1 MLLLSLLLS
10 CNDHIINEVK
20 QPEIIVAPATLDF
33 GHLLSGHETRTRTVT
48 IANGGTADL
57 VIDRLEI
64 SGDNYWV
71 DPEGFTV
78 EAGAYYQIEIT
89 YDPKTFE
96 HNEGYLDIY
105 LEGDEAPSEGVWL
118 DGHGDA
124 PVLNVTPI
132 ELDFGAPL
140 LGCDTTS
147 EIQIQNDG
155 NVDLVIDDIT
165 LMANIP
171 ADITIDFGSLPAF
184 PWTLAPSARLAF
196 FANYAPLDQQ
206 NDLTTMDIASND
218 PLKSLLTA
226 TAEGAAVLSNEQ
238 IQSWTQK
245 NEVIVDIIWIID
257 NSGSMNP
264 YQNMLGLNMGIFMT
278 TFMNYSPDFRM
289 AFITTDDSLFQD
301 GKVIDNRSQDPIGE
315 AVDIIDNIGTW
326 GSGWEKGIEMFLEC
340 LEFGECGNMMR
351 RNATLVA
358 IFMSDEPDNSGLT
371 LHTVYPRIDALR
383 PLGTFIPYGIIGD
396 VPGGCS
402 SSSRPMWAQPGL
414 GYWDLVNNY
423 GSKWWSICDNDW
435 GNQLEELAQ
444 NISVQ
449 TVFQLDSEDPH
460 VDTIRVWVNGQTQTA
475 GWVYDPT
482 LNAVVFDI
490 EEAPEPGDT
499 IEVGYSTWG
508 CGEE

>member
-1 MLLLSLLLS
+1 MLLLAFLLS

-64 SGDNYWV
+64 SGDNYTV

-78 EAGAYYQIEIT
+78 EAGAYYQIEVT
-89 YDPKTFE
+89 YNPGTFE
-96 HNEGYLDIY
+96 HNEGFLDIY

-124 PVLNVTPI
+124 PVLTVTPA
-132 ELDFGAPL
+132 EVDFGAPL
-140 LGCDTTS
+140 LGCDTTT

-155 NVDLVIDDIT
+155 NVDLIIDDIT

-196 FANYAPLDQQ
+196 FANYIPLDQQ
-206 NDLTTMDIASND
+206 NDLTTMDISSND
-218 PLKSLLTA
+218 PLTPLLTA
-226 TAEGAAVLSNEQ
+226 TAEGAAVLSNEK
-238 IQSWTQK
+238 IQTWIQK
-245 NEVIVDIIWIID
+245 NQIIVDIVWIID
-257 NSGSMNP
+257 NSGSMNS
-264 YQNMLGLNMGIFMT
+264 YQNLLGNNMDIFMQM
-278 TFMNYSPDFRM
+278 FLNYSPDFRM
-289 AFITTDDSLFQD
+289 AFITTDNPTFQGGMIIDS
-301 GKVIDNRSQDPIGE
+301 SSADPLAE
-315 AVDIIDNIGTW
+315 AVDIIGNIGIW
-326 GSGWEKGIEMFLEC
+326 GSGWEKGLEMFQEC

-351 RNATLVA
+351 RDATLVA
-358 IFMSDEPDNSGLT
+358 IFLSDEPDNSGLIMRDLYAT
-371 LHTVYPRIDALR
+371 IDSLR
-383 PLGTFIPYGIIGD
+383 PLGTFVPYAIIGD
-396 VPGGCS
+396 VPSGCQTH
-402 SSSRPMWAQPGL
+402 PHFAQPGY
-414 GYWDLVNNY
+414 GYYDLVQQY
-423 GSKWWSICDNDW
+423 ASQWWSICDNDW
-435 GNQLEELAQ
+435 GTQLEELAQ

-449 TVFQLDSEDPH
+449 TVFELESEDPH
-460 VDTIRVWVNGQTQTA
+460 VDTIRVWVNGQSQTA

-482 LNAVVFDI
+482 LNAVVFDF

-499 IEVGYSTWG
+499 IEIGYSTWG